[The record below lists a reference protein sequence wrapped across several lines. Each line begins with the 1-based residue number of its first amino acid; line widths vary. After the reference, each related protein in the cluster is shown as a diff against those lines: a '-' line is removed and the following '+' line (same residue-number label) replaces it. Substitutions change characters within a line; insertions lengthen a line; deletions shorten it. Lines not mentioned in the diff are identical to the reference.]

1 MKKKFVSI
9 RCTLQHETPK
19 AILLIAG
26 YKTFWLPKSLI
37 EFEKRPDERMVDVTI
52 PEWLANEHGLT

>member
-1 MKKKFVSI
+1 MKKNFVSI

-26 YKTFWLPKSLI
+26 YKTFWLPKSLS
-37 EFEKRPDERMVDVTI
+37 EYEKRPDDRMADVTI
-52 PEWLANEHGLT
+52 LSG